1 MNLAAWVSVA
11 LVALASSSPALA
23 ALVSYADDETGF
35 LSASGAAS
43 IGALPTGT
51 GNGTV
56 VGAVTF
62 TNGPGSVIA
71 FNNFSNELAGNDLGV
86 SGVENFNA
94 TIAGGAYAFGFKV
107 HEPTYFGT
115 NSGSTGTWGC
125 NAPCFDTTFR
135 IEFFDGATSLGSFTY
150 NAPDDASTAAGGP
163 VGFFGVTSSIAFD
176 RVQVRDV
183 TNQIDNE
190 MFGEFVI
197 GTNAPG
203 TPGVPEPA
211 SLALAGV
218 ALAALATLRRRRR

>member
-1 MNLAAWVSVA
+1 MKNLARWFSVA
-11 LVALASSSPALA
+11 FMALVSCHSAVA
-23 ALVSYADDETGF
+23 ALVSYADDEGGF

-94 TIAGGAYAFGFKV
+94 AIAGGAYAFGFKV
-107 HEPTYFGT
+107 HEPTYFGI

-135 IEFFDGATSLGSFTY
+135 IELFDGSTSLGSFTY

-163 VGFFGVTSSIAFD
+163 VGFFGVTSTIAFD
-176 RVQVRDV
+176 RVQVRDL
-183 TNQIDNE
+183 TNTIDNE
-190 MFGEFVI
+190 IFGEFVI
-197 GTNAPG
+197 ATSAPG
-203 TPGVPEPA
+203 TAVPEPA
-211 SLALAGV
+211 SLALTGA
-218 ALAALATLRRRRR
+218 ALAALAALRRRRS